1 MTKSYGSVGNGDHPV
16 YCHPTL
22 GSLDTFPPKCFRSS
36 SLSQDS
42 PMDNSESKAQ
52 QRRLQCLSTPATLH
66 SPLLRRHFSSPGDKM
81 KRAEHM
87 ALPQSYDPSLDNDA
101 EDRENAADE
110 ATKNES
116 FLYYIIYAFVN
127 SVMCLPCLYG
137 YAAVIFN
144 HSVFQPHINAL
155 SKLVIFSSVIH
166 QACFSIFSSLPFSIG
181 QVQDAGLIF
190 LSTMSNKIANKIIEE
205 SGGDMESV
213 AEEVLSTTIV
223 LLGLSTASLGIVL
236 ILMGKFRLAD
246 VVAYLPLPVVGGYLA
261 FIGYFCLEAG
271 VALCISGHIM
281 KPSDWIQ
288 LFDKRNLFLSIPGI
302 VAGIGLT
309 AVARKC
315 QDEAM
320 LPISMVMIPVVFYF
334 TLFFGGLSISDAR
347 EQGWVGETSPPV
359 PVTDLFHL
367 VDFSKVQWHLFV
379 DLIPIWAGMT
389 FVVSFSSC
397 LDVAAISMDMGQAL
411 DTNNELMTVGISN
424 CKCFEIF

>member
-1 MTKSYGSVGNGDHPV
+1 
-16 YCHPTL
+16 
-22 GSLDTFPPKCFRSS
+22 
-36 SLSQDS
+36 
-42 PMDNSESKAQ
+42 
-52 QRRLQCLSTPATLH
+52 
-66 SPLLRRHFSSPGDKM
+66 M

-101 EDRENAADE
+101 EDRENTADE
-110 ATKNES
+110 ASKNES
-116 FLYYIIYAFVN
+116 RYRPVFSIHCLTLNMSHSLLYYFAGFLYYIIYAFVN

-281 KPSDWIQ
+281 
-288 LFDKRNLFLSIPGI
+288 
-302 VAGIGLT
+302 
-309 AVARKC
+309 
-315 QDEAM
+315 
-320 LPISMVMIPVVFYF
+320 
-334 TLFFGGLSISDAR
+334 
-347 EQGWVGETSPPV
+347 
-359 PVTDLFHL
+359 
-367 VDFSKVQWHLFV
+367 
-379 DLIPIWAGMT
+379 
-389 FVVSFSSC
+389 
-397 LDVAAISMDMGQAL
+397 
-411 DTNNELMTVGISN
+411 
-424 CKCFEIF
+424 